1 MKKTKVISSTE
12 LCQSIVEGMH
22 EKKANDVV
30 VMDLRK
36 INTAIT
42 DFFVICSGNSD
53 TQIDAISRS
62 VEEVVYKKTGQD
74 PWNREGKLGKEWLL
88 LDYVDVVVHVF
99 QKEKRA
105 FFDIESLWGDAEV
118 TYYGDDLKPSKEPI
132 N

>member
-1 MKKTKVISSTE
+1 M
-12 LCQSIVEGMH
+12 Q
-22 EKKANDVV
+22 EKKASDVV

-36 INTAIT
+36 INNSIT

-53 TQIDAISRS
+53 TQVDAISGS
-62 VEEVVYKKTGQD
+62 VEEAVYKKAGQN
-74 PWNREGKLGKEWLL
+74 PWNREGKQNREWIL

-105 FFDIESLWGDAEV
+105 FFDIESLWGDAEM
-118 TYYGDDLKPSKEPI
+118 TYYGEDLKASKVPV